1 MKRLQFRLRKFAMFI
16 ALASFGSG
24 LTSTIKAQR
33 DDTRRIA
40 FYSIH
45 TKETL
50 SVVYKRNGAYQP
62 EALKRINWVLR
73 DWRQQ
78 EPTRIDPKLID
89 LAWEIHTE
97 LGSREPIHVISAFRS
112 PKTNAMLRRTR
123 GGQARRS
130 QHMYGR
136 AMDIRFPDIPVKR
149 LRYSALI
156 RERGGVGYYPTSATP
171 FVHID
176 TGRVRHWPRMG
187 RYELALLFPNGRSK
201 HRPRGGGPI
210 TRKDVAAAKRKFAKT
225 ATQIAAF
232 HNERRSLKSGTRLAL
247 AAPSRPAI
255 GPFSTKVTGV
265 TPPRPRLAQRPPTLQ
280 SAPKLVERSSRFKA
294 GPSQQDRESL
304 TRLASLASDRN
315 SWSSQMSLTRA
326 TPPGGASAAVGGA
339 ARTEALNRS
348 IVWIQSPEYD
358 EEHPEELSY
367 RPFPILPYLTATAS
381 PHDPALAQMV
391 HPDPARTLEMLDS
404 EGSIPPLKLRPGL
417 QLAGMLWAQ
426 AFSGKA
432 VDLGELQQAR
442 SDRAFGQRPAA
453 QLDRRRVRLA
463 Q

>member
-1 MKRLQFRLRKFAMFI
+1 M
-16 ALASFGSG
+16 
-24 LTSTIKAQR
+24 AQR
-33 DDTRRIA
+33 NDERRIA

-50 SVVYKRNGAYQP
+50 SVVYKRRGAYQP
-62 EALKRINWVLR
+62 DALKRINWVLR
-73 DWRQQ
+73 DWRQNK
-78 EPTRIDPKLID
+78 PTRIDPKLID

-97 LGSREPIHVISAFRS
+97 LGSREPIHVISGFRS

-130 QHMYGR
+130 QHMVGR

-187 RYELALLFPNGRSK
+187 RYEMALLFPNGRSK
-201 HRPRGGGPI
+201 HRPRRGGPI
-210 TRKDVAAAKRKFAKT
+210 TGKDVTVARRKFAKT
-225 ATQIAAF
+225 AAQVAAF
-232 HNERRSLKSGTRLAL
+232 HNARRRPNSRTLLAS
-247 AAPSRPAI
+247 AARPRPPKI
-255 GPFSTKVTGV
+255 GPFDTKVTSIS
-265 TPPRPRLAQRPPTLQ
+265 PPAPKLAQRRPQLQ
-280 SAPKLVERSSRFKA
+280 GKPRLVERSSRFKA
-294 GPSQQDRESL
+294 GPNQQDRDSL
-304 TRLASLASDRN
+304 TRLASLAADSS
-315 SWSSQMSLTRA
+315 SWSTKMALTRA
-326 TPPGGASAAVGGA
+326 TATPGPRPANIAGGSN
-339 ARTEALNRS
+339 RGSNRS
-348 IVWIQSPEYD
+348 IVWVQSPEFD

-381 PHDPALAQMV
+381 PHDPALAKLV
-391 HPDPARTLEMLDS
+391 HPDPARTLELLDD

-426 AFSGKA
+426 AFSGRA
-432 VDLGELQQAR
+432 VDLGALSSQTNKPFGPQAV
-442 SDRAFGQRPAA
+442 G
-453 QLDRRRVRLA
+453 LGRRKVRLA